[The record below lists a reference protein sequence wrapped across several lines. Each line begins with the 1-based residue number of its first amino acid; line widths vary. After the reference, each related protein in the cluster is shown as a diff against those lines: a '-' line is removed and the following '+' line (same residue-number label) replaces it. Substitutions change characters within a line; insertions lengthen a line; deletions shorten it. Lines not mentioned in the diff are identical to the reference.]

1 MGGVTAARKW
11 PARKRTSSG
20 KKSSEPVRQ
29 GTSRKIE
36 NSDRRLVCTYQTI
49 FCSTISRY
57 EALMEEYLERGY
69 REQAVKQGTL
79 YKGEGDRVALPKHRL
94 DDDGEL
100 GQDGMGDAEAVALKA
115 AEVAKVSS

>member
-1 MGGVTAARKW
+1 
-11 PARKRTSSG
+11 
-20 KKSSEPVRQ
+20 
-29 GTSRKIE
+29 
-36 NSDRRLVCTYQTI
+36 
-49 FCSTISRY
+49 
-57 EALMEEYLERGY
+57 MEEYLERGY